1 MWYFAAA
8 QQISRAKFRRFFQRF
23 QMEERALRFKA
34 LKSFRILLML
44 FGLFATFWDMA
55 HFISQS
61 LVSLFQAEA
70 YYSSWKDSS

>member
-1 MWYFAAA
+1 
-8 QQISRAKFRRFFQRF
+8 
-23 QMEERALRFKA
+23 MEERALRFKA